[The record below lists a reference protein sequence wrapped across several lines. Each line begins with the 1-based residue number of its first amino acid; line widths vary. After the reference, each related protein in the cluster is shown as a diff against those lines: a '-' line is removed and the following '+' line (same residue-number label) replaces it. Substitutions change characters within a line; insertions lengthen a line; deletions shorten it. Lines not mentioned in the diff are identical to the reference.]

1 MTNDPLKD
9 LLMAD
14 EGAAVPA
21 RDLSFVTD
29 VMKRAAQRRLIEGL
43 AWVAL
48 SFVCVTAVLFVL
60 MPRLTPVLTG
70 IAPSLQPVVVVLVL
84 VGLLFVA
91 LDQGQ
96 RYIKAYGFGL

>member
-1 MTNDPLKD
+1 MSDDPLKD
-9 LLMAD
+9 LLLAD
-14 EGAAVPA
+14 TNGAVPA

-48 SFVCVTAVLFVL
+48 SFVCVTAVLFAL
-60 MPRLTPVLTG
+60 MPRLTPVLTS
-70 IAPSLQPVVVVLVL
+70 IAPAFQPVAIVLTI
-84 VGLLFVA
+84 VGLVFVA

-96 RYIKAYGFGL
+96 RYVKAYGFGL

>member
-9 LLMAD
+9 LLIAD
-14 EGAAVPA
+14 PDAAVPT

-48 SFVCVTAVLFVL
+48 SFVCVTAVLFAL
-60 MPRLTPVLTG
+60 MPYLTPVLTG
-70 IAPSLQPVVVVLVL
+70 IAPAFQPVVIVLTI
-84 VGLLFVA
+84 VGLVFVA

-96 RYIKAYGFGL
+96 RYVKAYGFGL